1 MNIDITKTT
10 TKMRPSRQHAS
21 PRVFVCFCACVQL
34 LDRSDRSHERFTR
47 LLLAELAR
55 GKEQSQQHLDSLEDQ
70 INALRLTFGLLSVG
84 FSAFASLSDQIG
96 LSILFSRSIRT
107 QMDVIFLLIRA

>member
-1 MNIDITKTT
+1 M
-10 TKMRPSRQHAS
+10 P
-21 PRVFVCFCACVQL
+21 PPVYLCVFVRACNFWTGVTGAT
-34 LDRSDRSHERFTR
+34 SDFTR